1 MNIVRIVLSVVVA
14 LAFGF
19 FSIVK
24 IAGVPDSLF
33 QDAKEAIIDRYG
45 ISRGGMRLIGLM
57 ELTGAILVLAGVFE
71 NFTQLG
77 QVGNGILMI
86 VTAGAMYFHNRYDS
100 VMKDGLPAVIQFT
113 LNTILLILSFVL
125 AA

>member
-1 MNIVRIVLSVVVA
+1 MSIVRIILTVVVA

-33 QDAKEAIIDRYG
+33 KDAKEGIVDRYG
-45 ISRGGMRLIGLM
+45 FSRNGMRLIGLA
-57 ELTGAILVLAGVFE
+57 ELIGALLVLAGISWDFIQ
-71 NFTQLG
+71 FA
-77 QVGNGILMI
+77 QVGNIILMI

-100 VMKDGLPAVIQFT
+100 VTKDGLPAIIQFM
-113 LNTILLILSFVL
+113 LNSVLLILSFVI
-125 AA
+125 AI